1 MQRPGTFKMRSQIFR
16 DLLAEGV
23 EMEQE
28 ELNVTPG
35 DLVYARENIAY
46 TPEHSAPDFKI
57 RTIPQGTPGVLVGI
71 ENTYQPRRYM
81 VDFITKTKL
90 GTLRV
95 YASEITTDS

>member
-1 MQRPGTFKMRSQIFR
+1 MDPNKVIFR
-16 DLLAEGV
+16 DFIGEGA

-28 ELNVTPG
+28 ELNIIPG
-35 DLVYARENIAY
+35 DLVYARQNIAY

-71 ENTYQPRRYM
+71 EKAYQTRHYM
-81 VDFITKTKL
+81 VDFITKTRL

-95 YASEITTDS
+95 YADEIAIEP